1 MHAWLISFNSRKL
14 DINYGNHWMKYLKK
28 TCQKTIY
35 IYVDENKS
43 QYCLYEP
50 CGLFQELWWAPSAA
64 SWQSASTNLWRWT
77 QLYHRLYFRVRKI
90 TNAFEIPPL
99 LNWWNFM
106 FAMNYLVQV
115 LKCKLNL
122 VAVGRRNI
130 LPNSRKSKLPLPR
143 EIQLKTSKAY
153 RSRFWD
159 SFRLIENIY
168 IQRFGTEAQQENSC
182 IQTI

>member
-1 MHAWLISFNSRKL
+1 MVTIEWNIKKKL
-14 DINYGNHWMKYLKK
+14 VKK
-28 TCQKTIY
+28 LY

-90 TNAFEIPPL
+90 ANAFEIPPL

-106 FAMNYLVQV
+106 FAMNYLVEA
-115 LKCKLNL
+115 LKRKLDL
-122 VAVGRRNI
+122 VAVGRRNT

-153 RSRFWD
+153 HSRFWD

-168 IQRFGTEAQQENSC
+168 IQRCGTEAQQENSC